1 MKRSLSLSLSSR
13 VLTVIV
19 FAGLAFAQS
28 DEIVPNENL
37 VVEGIPKIP
46 VSLAESVGRYSE
58 FRTASFASWHPT
70 KREML
75 IETRFA
81 DTAQVHLVK
90 FPGGARTQLTFFPDR
105 IAGAEYQPGNGDSF
119 LFVKDVGGGEFFQ
132 LYRYDLAT
140 GDITLLTDG
149 KSRNTGAH
157 WSYQGDRIA
166 YGSTKRTGN
175 DVDIWV
181 VNANDPASAHMIAQM
196 EGGGWSVSDWSP
208 EGKQLLAT
216 NTVSAAESYVWLI
229 DIATGKKDLL
239 TPKTGSETVAY
250 SNVRFA
256 KDGKGAYMTSDQD
269 GEFQRLVYMDLSSRK
284 VTVLTPALNWDVGEL
299 DLSKDGRWIAF
310 EANEDGI
317 SVLHVLDTK
326 MNKEVP
332 VPKLPVGVVNGI
344 AWRNSSRELAFTLST
359 ANQNDDAYSLDMATG
374 KLERW
379 TLSETGGLNTSGFA
393 HPQLIHWKSWDERS
407 ISAFLYKPPAKFSG
421 KHPVII
427 AIHGGPEGQVRPDFL
442 GRDNYFINE
451 LGIALIY
458 PNVRGSTGYGKTFE
472 KLDNGFL
479 REGSYKDIN
488 SLLDWIQTQP
498 DLDAGKVMIT
508 GGSYGGFMTLAVATN
523 YNDRICCSVDIVG
536 PSNLVTFLEHTSGY
550 RQDLRRVE
558 YGDERDPKMREFLER
573 TAPASKAKNITK
585 PLFVIAGK
593 NDPRV
598 PASESAR
605 MVEVVR
611 QNGTPVWWLLGK
623 DEGHGFAKKKNRD
636 YQFYATVVFV
646 KEYLLK

>member
-149 KSRNTGAH
+149 ESRNTGAH